1 MVQQH
6 RRRGG
11 VAVTAVAGGA
21 LASLMM
27 ATTGCSGGGAAAEDQ
42 PAADPVDTVHRA
54 VRALRAAGS
63 AKARTSMEM
72 ASGGTR
78 VTIRGEG
85 VYDFAKPLGKLKV
98 MLPKDPAGVD
108 EHRPIT
114 ELLAPGAL
122 YMKNRGAGVPADKWV
137 RIDTAGLDDG
147 NLVTGGATDPL
158 AAAELLLGA
167 SAVSYV
173 GETRIAGVPVRHFR
187 GTTEI
192 GRAAERAVGANRE
205 VLRAAARGFAEDT
218 VPFEAYLDE
227 QGRLRKIR
235 HRFSFAND
243 AGAEGAEG
251 ATGSGRSGGPGAGD
265 AGGADSANG
274 GNGDVMVASTT
285 VLYGFGTALKAGLPA
300 AEDIFAG
307 KIAGQ

>member
-1 MVQQH
+1 MVVQQ

-11 VAVTAVAGGA
+11 GSAVTAVAAGA
-21 LASLMM
+21 LAAVVL

-42 PAADPVDTVHRA
+42 RAADPVDTLHRA
-54 VRALRAAGS
+54 VAALRAAGS

-85 VYDFAKPLGKLKV
+85 AYDFAKPLGRLKV
-98 MLPKDPAGVD
+98 MLPEDPAGVD

-137 RIDTAGLDDG
+137 RIDTAGLADG

-173 GETRIAGVPVRHFR
+173 GETRLAGVPVRHYR

-192 GRAAERAVGANRE
+192 GRAAERASGANRK
-205 VLRAAARGFAEDT
+205 VLRAAAKGFAEDT
-218 VPFEAYLDE
+218 VPFDAYVDD

-235 HRFSFAND
+235 HRFTFAND
-243 AGAEGAEG
+243 LRAEDVRAEDVRAEDVRADGVRAKGAPAQGE
-251 ATGSGRSGGPGAGD
+251 
-265 AGGADSANG
+265 
-274 GNGDVMVASTT
+274 DVVVTSTT
-285 VLYGFGTALKAGLPA
+285 LLSGFGTAVKAELPA

-307 KIAGQ
+307 KIAGR